1 MSHINAHNMT
11 GKKNE
16 TNEVSEKGREKK
28 NLEYCESPNTDR
40 NIHMV

>member
-1 MSHINAHNMT
+1 MSHRNAQNMT

-28 NLEYCESPNTDR
+28 KSGIL
-40 NIHMV
+40 